1 MACCGRTSRVAP
13 ALEALVDEREICLTA
28 QGAIVAAASLRVRI
42 AQSDGLSAG
51 ARARLWRHLL
61 GLDAWEV
68 TSAEIE
74 ARDSERAARFEELL
88 HRTEAEGAVEKQD
101 ATVIGSDVPR
111 TDRALPRWH
120 DEAALAPLRA
130 MLLAHCVH
138 RAGGSTARGYY
149 QGMNDLAAVVC
160 DQVGTQSLVRI
171 RVRVRVRVR
180 VSTSRYFLVAAAAA
194 GLTRA

>member
-61 GLDAWEV
+61 GIDAWEV

-160 DQVGTQSLVRI
+160 DQVGPRI
-171 RVRVRVRVR
+171 P
-180 VSTSRYFLVAAAAA
+180 TSSQPPQQPPALHAHKAAASHAS
-194 GLTRA
+194 